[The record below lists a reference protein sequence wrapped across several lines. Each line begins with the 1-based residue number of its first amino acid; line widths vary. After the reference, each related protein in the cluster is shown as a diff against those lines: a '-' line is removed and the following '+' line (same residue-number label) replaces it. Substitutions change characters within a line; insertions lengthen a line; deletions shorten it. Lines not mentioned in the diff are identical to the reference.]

1 MHYNAYIV
9 HSVMKYRTTK
19 ISTASDL
26 PKEWDFLASCYFQ
39 KKGFLLYTEKY
50 NPCKQRYYTLYNQNR
65 LIAGACVYTLT
76 IDLLTFINVRSPVK
90 MQIVGIPATV
100 APAGII
106 GETTAIEIILKEIF
120 KTEKGLI
127 VGMNIS
133 PALNCEPAVSMR
145 TMPTI
150 IMKHNFG
157 DCDEWNRSLR
167 SAYRRRMNKIF
178 SDFREIKTEISDCSR
193 FNEKLY
199 DLYLHIFD
207 RSKSKLEKLN
217 LEFFKNLPEN
227 YRLTTY
233 SLNNRVISWHITLK
247 DDDVLYF
254 FFGGTDYEYNRKYN
268 SYFNNI
274 AGVLKEAINN
284 RYKTIDFG
292 QTAEI
297 PKTRL
302 GGKVLELNLFVY
314 HRNIIIKRL
323 LYFSRKI
330 LQYNKKIPETH
341 VYKIAQ

>member
-1 MHYNAYIV
+1 METFTAN
-9 HSVMKYRTTK
+9 K
-19 ISTASDL
+19 ISKASDL
-26 PKEWDFLASCYFQ
+26 PKEWDSLAKCYFQ
-39 KKGFLLYTEKY
+39 KKEFFLYTEKY
-50 NPCKQRYYTLYNQNR
+50 NPCKQRYYTLYNKNR
-65 LIAGACVYTLT
+65 IIAGACVYTLT

-90 MQIVGIPATV
+90 MQVVGIPATV

-106 GETTAIEIILKEIF
+106 GDVGAMKILLKEIF

-150 IMKHNFG
+150 VMNHNFA
-157 DCDEWNRSLR
+157 DWEECISSLR
-167 SAYRRRMNKIF
+167 SDYKRRMNKIF
-178 SDFREIKTEISDCSR
+178 SGFQEIKTQIIDCSG

-199 DLYLHIFD
+199 DLYLQIYD
-207 RSKSKLEKLN
+207 RSKSKLEKLS

-227 YRLTTY
+227 YILTIS
-233 SLNNRVISWHITLK
+233 SLNNRVISWHITLQ
-247 DDDVLYF
+247 DDGVLYF

-274 AGVLKEAINN
+274 AGILKEAIN
-284 RYKTIDFG
+284 RGYKTIDFG

-302 GGKVLELNLFVY
+302 GGKVIELNLFVY
-314 HRNIIIKRL
+314 HKNLIVKKL
-323 LYFSRKI
+323 LYFSAKL
-330 LQYNKKIPETH
+330 LQYNRKIPETH
-341 VYKIAQ
+341 VFKVAQ